1 MTNNS
6 IDLPSI
12 AQLVER
18 RTVEV
23 KMISLG
29 RWFKSGSREI
39 FFVFENDP
47 YGNHVRPVL
56 VKNEHLNNLVNIIPD
71 LVYLSK
77 YRKESW
83 FY

>member
-23 KMISLG
+23 KTISLG
-29 RWFKSGSREI
+29 RWFKSGSKET
-39 FFVFENDP
+39 FFFFKLDASLSFCFLAVLSFLF
-47 YGNHVRPVL
+47 YL
-56 VKNEHLNNLVNIIPD
+56 VKTFLTQSTLC
-71 LVYLSK
+71 L
-77 YRKESW
+77 
-83 FY
+83 

>member
-29 RWFKSGSREI
+29 RWFKSGSKET
-39 FFVFENDP
+39 FFFLIRCFFIVLFSCCLVISILSSENFFNAKHSVF
-47 YGNHVRPVL
+47 V
-56 VKNEHLNNLVNIIPD
+56 I
-71 LVYLSK
+71 S
-77 YRKESW
+77 
-83 FY
+83 

>member
-29 RWFKSGSREI
+29 RWFKSGSKET
-39 FFVFENDP
+39 FFFKLDASLSFCFLAVLSFLF
-47 YGNHVRPVL
+47 YL
-56 VKNEHLNNLVNIIPD
+56 VKTFLTQSTLC
-71 LVYLSK
+71 L
-77 YRKESW
+77 
-83 FY
+83 